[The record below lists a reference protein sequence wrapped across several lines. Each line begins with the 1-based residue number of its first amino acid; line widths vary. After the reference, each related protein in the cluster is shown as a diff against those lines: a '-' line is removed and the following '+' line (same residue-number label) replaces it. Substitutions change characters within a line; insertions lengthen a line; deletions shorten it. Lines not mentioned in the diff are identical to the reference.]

1 MKLEHIDPGDKKFRD
16 WMRHYREEING
27 EAPPDDWLDQYL
39 KVLFKDQGKTRHIWW
54 AVDQSRKVGF
64 AVATLQRGMVDGRSQ
79 GMVAE
84 FFIYPEYRREG
95 LGRRLAEAVIE
106 FLRAQG
112 AGEVYAAEVAGGPRT
127 APLPGGGG
135 GLVGAGSPPP
145 CPTHRNRGRA
155 SGTPRSPDPT
165 LLSKAIRTS
174 RRGPNT
180 SSPSA
185 GSPGRS
191 GCWSAGVWPGRG
203 PPLTTRWW
211 RGCARHFRPAWNWSA
226 S

>member
-1 MKLEHIDPGDKKFRD
+1 MKLEHVDPGDKKFRD

-95 LGRRLAEAVIE
+95 MGRRLAEAVIE

-112 AGEVYAAEVAGGPRT
+112 GGEVYAAVVAGNVS
-127 APLPGGGG
+127 
-135 GLVGAGSPPP
+135 GLACLHACALQGSVDPAL
-145 CPTHRNRGRA
+145 HRR
-155 SGTPRSPDPT
+155 RSR
-165 LLSKAIRTS
+165 LE
-174 RRGPNT
+174 GEEEEEE
-180 SSPSA
+180 
-185 GSPGRS
+185 
-191 GCWSAGVWPGRG
+191 
-203 PPLTTRWW
+203 
-211 RGCARHFRPAWNWSA
+211 
-226 S
+226 

>member
-1 MKLEHIDPGDKKFRD
+1 MKLEHVDPGDKKFRD

-106 FLRAQG
+106 FLRTQG
-112 AGEVYAAEVAGGPRT
+112 AGEVYAAVVAGNVR
-127 APLPGGGG
+127 
-135 GLVGAGSPPP
+135 GLRFWEACGFQIARYAMVYRPE
-145 CPTHRNRGRA
+145 
-155 SGTPRSPDPT
+155 
-165 LLSKAIRTS
+165 
-174 RRGPNT
+174 
-180 SSPSA
+180 
-185 GSPGRS
+185 
-191 GCWSAGVWPGRG
+191 
-203 PPLTTRWW
+203 
-211 RGCARHFRPAWNWSA
+211 ARHGEEEEEEEL
-226 S
+226 

>member
-1 MKLEHIDPGDKKFRD
+1 MKLEHVDPGDKKFRD

-54 AVDQSRKVGF
+54 AMDQSRKVGF

-95 LGRRLAEAVIE
+95 MGRRLAEAVIE

-112 AGEVYAAEVAGGPRT
+112 AGEVYAAVVAGNVPG
-127 APLPGGGG
+127 LPF
-135 GLVGAGSPPP
+135 LGAGGVFIS
-145 CPTHRNRGRA
+145 
-155 SGTPRSPDPT
+155 RSAPVQ
-165 LLSKAIRTS
+165 R
-174 RRGPNT
+174 
-180 SSPSA
+180 
-185 GSPGRS
+185 PG
-191 GCWSAGVWPGRG
+191 
-203 PPLTTRWW
+203 
-211 RGCARHFRPAWNWSA
+211 
-226 S
+226 